1 MKVNV
6 PKDFIANFFLLTRI
20 VFTRS
25 YIELKKSP
33 SLLLFS
39 LIMSISLWVFVTDN
53 ENPNITE
60 TFPVS
65 INVQPVNIGPELAVA
80 NRLDKVQLR
89 VSTTKEKLESLQSKN
104 FNAFV
109 DLNGIGAREQEVV
122 VRVDVENIRG
132 VKVVEVLP
140 PKVTVNLENLLEKQ
154 VNVEYRAIGSPP
166 LGYKLGKI
174 VPQNNVANIA
184 GPASLIGLVQSVAA
198 EINITGLTVSLEQSF
213 NVTPRG
219 TGGSEIQGIAV
230 NPESIFFDIE
240 IIKTDYIKTVP
251 LEINLVGEPSYG
263 YKISGIELSPSVVK
277 ISGPINDLQN
287 INSVILE
294 SLDIKNRS
302 TSLSKAILIPKND
315 KFVVL
320 ENQVIK
326 ATVTIVP
333 IYGSSRTI
341 LIPKIIDKLN
351 RSIEFDD
358 DFESIDISVRGPLE
372 IIGQLSINEI
382 KVEIDC
388 SALKSGEH
396 IIAPKITLPSKVSLV
411 SATPNEIKINIA
423 E

>member
-1 MKVNV
+1 MKINF
-6 PKDFIANFFLLTRI
+6 PKDFITNFFLLTRI
-20 VFTRS
+20 VFARS

-39 LIMSISLWVFVTDN
+39 LIMSVSLWVFVTDN
-53 ENPNITE
+53 ENPMITE

-80 NRLDKVQLR
+80 NRIDKVQLR
-89 VSTTKEKLESLQSKN
+89 VSTTQEKLESLQSKN

-109 DLNGIGAREQEVV
+109 DLNGLGAREQDVS
-122 VRVDVENIRG
+122 VRVDVQNIRG
-132 VKVVEVLP
+132 VKVIEVLP
-140 PKVTVNLENLLEKQ
+140 PRVTVNLENLLEKQ

-166 LGYKLGKI
+166 LGYKLGEI
-174 VPQNNVANIA
+174 NPQNNIANIA
-184 GPASLIGLVQSVAA
+184 GPASLIRLVQSVAA
-198 EINITGLTVSLEQSF
+198 DINITGLTVSLEQSF

-219 TGGSEIQGIAV
+219 TGGSEIQGISV

-240 IIKTDYIKTVP
+240 IIKTDYVKTVP

-277 ISGPINDLQN
+277 IGGSINDLQN
-287 INSVILE
+287 INSVVLE

-315 KFVVL
+315 KFNVL
-320 ENQVIK
+320 EDQVIK

-341 LIPKIIDKLN
+341 IIPKIVDKLN
-351 RSIEFDD
+351 RSII
-358 DFESIDISVRGPLE
+358 FEDKFKNIDITVRGPLE
-372 IIGQLSINEI
+372 VIGQISTTEI

-388 SALKSGEH
+388 SELEEGQH
-396 IIAPKITLPSKVSLV
+396 VVTPTITLPPKVSLV
-411 SATPNEIKINIA
+411 SAVPNEIKINIS

>member
-1 MKVNV
+1 MKVNF
-6 PKDFIANFFLLTRI
+6 PKDFIANFFSLARI

-39 LIMSISLWVFVTDN
+39 LIMSVSLWVFVTDN
-53 ENPNITE
+53 ENPMITE

-80 NRLDKVQLR
+80 NRIDKVQLR
-89 VSTTKEKLESLQSKN
+89 VSTTQEKLESLQSKN

-109 DLNGIGAREQEVV
+109 DLNGLGAREQDVS
-122 VRVDVENIRG
+122 VRVDVQNIRG
-132 VKVVEVLP
+132 VKVIEILP

-166 LGYKLGKI
+166 LGYKLGEI
-174 VPQNNVANIA
+174 NPQNNIANIA
-184 GPASLIGLVQSVAA
+184 GPASLIDLVQSVAA
-198 EINITGLTVSLEQSF
+198 DINITGLTVSLEQSF

-219 TGGSEIQGIAV
+219 TGGSEIQGISV

-240 IIKTDYIKTVP
+240 IIKTDYVKTVP

-263 YKISGIELSPSVVK
+263 YKISGIEISPSAVK
-277 ISGPINDLQN
+277 ITGSINDLQN
-287 INSVILE
+287 INSVVLE
-294 SLDIKNRS
+294 SLEIKNRS
-302 TSLSKAILIPKND
+302 ASLSKAILIPKND
-315 KFVVL
+315 KFNVL
-320 ENQVIK
+320 EDQVIK

-341 LIPKIIDKLN
+341 IIPKIVDKLN
-351 RSIEFDD
+351 RSIV
-358 DFESIDISVRGPLE
+358 FEDKFKNIDITVRGPLE
-372 IIGQLSINEI
+372 VIGQISTTEI

-388 SALKSGEH
+388 SELEEGQH
-396 IIAPKITLPSKVSLV
+396 TVTPTITLPPKVSLV
-411 SATPNEIKINIA
+411 SAVPNEIKIEIS

>member
-1 MKVNV
+1 MKVNF
-6 PKDFIANFFLLTRI
+6 PKDFITNFFLLTRI
-20 VFTRS
+20 VFARS

-39 LIMSISLWVFVTDN
+39 LIMSVSLWVFVTDN
-53 ENPNITE
+53 ENPMITE

-80 NRLDKVQLR
+80 NRIDKVQLR
-89 VSTTKEKLESLQSKN
+89 VSTTQEKLESLQSKN

-109 DLNGIGAREQEVV
+109 DLNGLGAREQEVS
-122 VRVDVENIRG
+122 VRVDVQNIRG
-132 VKVVEVLP
+132 VKVIEVLP
-140 PKVTVNLENLLEKQ
+140 PRVTVNLENLLEKQ

-166 LGYKLGKI
+166 LGYKLGEI
-174 VPQNNVANIA
+174 NPQNNIANIA
-184 GPASLIGLVQSVAA
+184 GPASLIRLVQSVAA
-198 EINITGLTVSLEQSF
+198 DINITGLTVSLEQSF

-219 TGGSEIQGIAV
+219 TGGSEIQGISV

-240 IIKTDYIKTVP
+240 IIKTDYVKTVP

-277 ISGPINDLQN
+277 IGGSINDLQN
-287 INSVILE
+287 INSVVLE

-315 KFVVL
+315 KFNVL
-320 ENQVIK
+320 EDQVIK

-341 LIPKIIDKLN
+341 IIPKIVDKLN
-351 RSIEFDD
+351 RSII
-358 DFESIDISVRGPLE
+358 FEDKFKNIDITVRGPLE
-372 IIGQLSINEI
+372 VIGQISTTEI

-388 SALKSGEH
+388 SELEEGQH
-396 IIAPKITLPSKVSLV
+396 TVTPTITLPPKVSLV
-411 SATPNEIKINIA
+411 SAVPNEIKINIS

>member
-1 MKVNV
+1 MKISF
-6 PKDFIANFFLLTRI
+6 PKDFIANFFSLLRI
-20 VFTRS
+20 VFSRS

-33 SLLLFS
+33 NLLLFS

-53 ENPNITE
+53 ENPMITE
-60 TFPVS
+60 TFPVL

-89 VSTTKEKLESLQSKN
+89 VSTTQEKLESLQSKN

-109 DLNGIGAREQEVV
+109 DLNGLGAREQEVV

-132 VKVVEVLP
+132 VKVIEVLP
-140 PKVTVNLENLLEKQ
+140 AKVTVNLENLLEKQ

-174 VPQNNVANIA
+174 NPQNNVANIA
-184 GPASLIGLVQSVAA
+184 GPASLVRLVKSVAA
-198 EINITGLTVSLEQSF
+198 DINITGLTVSLEQSF

-230 NPESIFFDIE
+230 NPESIFFEIE

-251 LEINLVGEPSYG
+251 LEINLLGEPSYG

-277 ISGPINDLQN
+277 IGGSINDLQN
-287 INSVILE
+287 INSVLLE

-302 TSLSKAILIPKND
+302 TSLSKAILIPEND
-315 KFVVL
+315 NFIVL

-333 IYGSSRTI
+333 IYGSSRTVI
-341 LIPKIIDKLN
+341 IPKIIDKLN

-358 DFESIDISVRGPLE
+358 NFQSIDITVRGPLE
-372 IIGQLSINEI
+372 VVGQLSISQI
-382 KVEIDC
+382 KSEIDC
-388 SALKSGEH
+388 SELKTGEH
-396 IIAPKITLPSKVSLV
+396 IVKPTITLPPKVSLV
-411 SATPNEIKINIA
+411 SAAPNEVKIIIA

>member
-1 MKVNV
+1 MKINFL
-6 PKDFIANFFLLTRI
+6 KDFIANFFLLARI

-39 LIMSISLWVFVTDN
+39 FIMSISLWVFVTDN
-53 ENPNITE
+53 ENPMITE
-60 TFPVS
+60 TFPVL

-89 VSTTKEKLESLQSKN
+89 VSTTQEKLESLQTKN

-109 DLNGIGAREQEVV
+109 DLNGLGAREQEVA

-132 VKVVEVLP
+132 VKVIEVLP

-166 LGYKLGKI
+166 LGYKLGNI
-174 VPQNNVANIA
+174 NPQNNVANIA
-184 GPASLIGLVQSVAA
+184 GPASLIRLVQSVAA
-198 EINITGLTVSLEQSF
+198 DINITGLTVSLEQSF

-240 IIKTDYIKTVP
+240 IIKTNYVKTVP
-251 LEINLVGEPSYG
+251 LEINLAGEPSYG
-263 YKISGIELSPSVVK
+263 FKISGIELSPSVVK
-277 ISGPINDLQN
+277 ISGSINDLQN
-287 INSVILE
+287 INSVVLE

-302 TSLSKAILIPKND
+302 TSLSKAILIPEND
-315 KFVVL
+315 KFIIL

-341 LIPKIIDKLN
+341 IIPKIIDIQN
-351 RSIEFDD
+351 RSVEFDSA
-358 DFESIDISVRGPLE
+358 FKNIDIIVRGPLE
-372 IIGQLSINEI
+372 IIGQLSISEI
-382 KVEIDC
+382 KVEINC
-388 SALKSGEH
+388 SDLQSGEH
-396 IIAPKITLPSKVSLV
+396 IITPKITLPPKVSLV
-411 SATPNEIKINIA
+411 SATPNEVKINIT

>member
-411 SATPNEIKINIA
+411 SATPNEIKINIT